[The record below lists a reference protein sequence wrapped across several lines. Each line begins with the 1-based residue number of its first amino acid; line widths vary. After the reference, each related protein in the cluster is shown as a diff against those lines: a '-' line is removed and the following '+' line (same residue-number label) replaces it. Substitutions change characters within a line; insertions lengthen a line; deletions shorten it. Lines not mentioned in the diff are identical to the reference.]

1 MINRLYEIIN
11 VDEIFRN
18 KSIHIY
24 IFPHVNLKYLKF
36 VFVLIIETISAVDR
50 LLYPMTYKY
59 WRTSIIL

>member
-1 MINRLYEIIN
+1 MINRLYK
-11 VDEIFRN
+11 N
-18 KSIHIY
+18 KSFHIY

-50 LLYPMTYKY
+50 LLYSMNYKY